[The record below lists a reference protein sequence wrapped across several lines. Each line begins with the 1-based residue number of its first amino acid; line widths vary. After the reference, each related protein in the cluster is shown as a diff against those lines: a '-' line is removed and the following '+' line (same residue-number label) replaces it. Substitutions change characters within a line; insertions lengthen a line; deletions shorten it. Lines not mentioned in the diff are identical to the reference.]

1 MSSPH
6 VVESLHFEFAFG
18 DETEAFELQDRISRF
33 ASERA
38 AGVIEQVFDEVGGG
52 EDLLRLQLV
61 ELDLGVLPLHES
73 DDDWDSRLREA
84 LKLELHDRQAA
95 TSTLHDRNPA
105 SDLKRQSRAQADLE
119 LIWSWLHHGA
129 LPWHAAMQD
138 RVAFDGMLDRVLD
151 RYGAALARSI
161 RRSPDSRRLLQRAE
175 RQWPAAAFA
184 RLGRWLADDTPLAA
198 PGPRQDAPA
207 AQPAGGPEVGVSRLS
222 HPAGK
227 VDGAADGNDIDIAAR
242 VAQELRDDA
251 AALRIKL
258 TGLNVQDPQWDR
270 LAGGLD
276 PASRRALLALLAP
289 PGEAAFV
296 EGLAASAM
304 LQTLARPGPAAD
316 RAAAVCA
323 ATLRALHGVG
333 ACVADRHRLVALT
346 LAELTAWTGTRPGSG
361 PPHEAASSERAPAT
375 DESAASDRL
384 HAPHAN
390 TAVRSASAELT
401 RHLAPLLH
409 AVPLRLATPAPLLTL
424 LTAWADAAAWLA
436 IPTEAD
442 DDDAQALAL
451 RDALE
456 RQLEAAGLDESSPAW
471 PALVHRDAPWVRER
485 LLRHGRRAAWR
496 RQFARALAP
505 ARLAELL
512 ALWAPLAD
520 VTRLSRLLSD
530 PIAWTAGHPR
540 AAAEMATLLREW
552 LLSSLLTE
560 SEPAFDIVTCVR
572 SLLTQRAQHDA
583 LAERAVLAALQAR
596 WAGDSAFQGPSA
608 LLQRLAKGLAEPVH
622 GVEPVKPAEGFE
634 TAEDFEAVES
644 DDSVESTA
652 SAQSQSLA
660 AFDAGV
666 SAPLPAPTKR
676 AETRAGADRSPLSQ
690 WLQRLPQGLPPAWR
704 RELARR
710 LESAATARAVFEQ
723 LTPDELHALL
733 LRLLPETARPMQAL
747 LQALR
752 EAAITAEVPLSAAQ
766 LEAFEWRFIQ
776 QECFEEGRRFESA
789 GFVRRWCETLVNEA
803 GAAAPAA
810 VDHGWPRRLRGAVLP
825 WVRVAG
831 SRPVA
836 SAPARA
842 PSPVVLA
849 PAPDPVADGATLYLR
864 HAGLVLA
871 GPYLP
876 RLWARLELTGPNG
889 FVDDDAAERA
899 THLLH
904 WLACGRQGAVEHEL
918 VLNKLLCG
926 IDLQTPLRAEVALSE
941 RESQAADELLL
952 AMIRHWQ
959 ALGRTSPA
967 GLRESFLQRQG
978 ALTHDET
985 GWRLLVEP
993 RSYDMLLDTLPWG
1006 FKTLRFPW
1014 MKEVL
1019 HVQWR

>member
-18 DETEAFELQDRISRF
+18 DEHEAFELQNRISRF
-33 ASERA
+33 ACERA

-61 ELDLGVLPLHES
+61 ELDLGVLALHES

-105 SDLKRQSRAQADLE
+105 SDLKRRSRAQADLE

-138 RVAFDGMLDRVLD
+138 RLAFDGMLHRVLD
-151 RYGAALARSI
+151 QYGALLARAI
-161 RRSPDSRRLLQRAE
+161 RRSPDSRRLLLRAE
-175 RQWPAAAFA
+175 RQWPAVAFA
-184 RLGRWLADDTPLAA
+184 TLGQWLADDTPLAA
-198 PGPRQDAPA
+198 PGPRQDALA
-207 AQPAGGPEVGVSRLS
+207 AQPAGEPEVGVSRPS

-242 VAQELRDDA
+242 VAQELREDA
-251 AALRIKL
+251 AALRITL
-258 TGLNVQDPQWDR
+258 TGLSVQDPQWDR

-276 PASRRALLALLAP
+276 PTSRRALLALLAP
-289 PGEAAFV
+289 PGEEAFV
-296 EGLAASAM
+296 EALAASAM
-304 LQTLARPGPAAD
+304 LQPLARPGPAAD

-333 ACVADRHRLVALT
+333 ARAADRHRLVALT
-346 LAELTAWTGTRPGSG
+346 LAELTAWTGTHPGSG
-361 PPHEAASSERAPAT
+361 PPHEAASSELAPAT
-375 DESAASDRL
+375 DEPAARDRL
-384 HAPHAN
+384 HAPAS
-390 TAVRSASAELT
+390 VRSPSAELT

-409 AVPLRLATPAPLLTL
+409 AVPLRLATPAPLMAL
-424 LTAWADAAAWLA
+424 LTAWVDPAARQAS
-436 IPTEAD
+436 PTEAD
-442 DDDAQALAL
+442 DGDDQAIAL

-456 RQLEAAGLDESSPAW
+456 HQLEAAGLDESSPAW

-496 RQFARALAP
+496 RQFARTLAP
-505 ARLAELL
+505 PRLAELL

-540 AAAEMATLLREW
+540 AAADMATLLREW

-583 LAERAVLAALQAR
+583 LAEREVLAALQAR

-608 LLQRLAKGLAEPVH
+608 LLQRLAKGLVEPDH
-622 GVEPVKPAEGFE
+622 GVEPFKPAEGFE

-652 SAQSQSLA
+652 SAQSQCLA

-676 AETRAGADRSPLSQ
+676 AETRAGADRSPLRQ
-690 WLQRLPQGLPPAWR
+690 WLQRLPQRLPPAWR
-704 RELARR
+704 RELAHR

-723 LTPDELHALL
+723 LKPDERHALL
-733 LRLLPETARPMQAL
+733 LRLLPDTARPMQAL

-789 GFVRRWCETLVNEA
+789 GFVRRWCEALVNEA
-803 GAAAPAA
+803 GAATPAA
-810 VDHGWPRRLRGAVLP
+810 VNVNDGWPRRLRGAVLP
-825 WVRVAG
+825 WVREAG

-849 PAPDPVADGATLYLR
+849 PAPDPLADGATLYLR

-926 IDLQTPLRAEVALSE
+926 IELQTPLRAEVALSDHE
-941 RESQAADELLL
+941 TQAADELLL